1 MNIRQ
6 FYEQSAVVSL
16 NAGLAAFIP
25 PILLLFYSVVI
36 AKNFQLLILVVP
48 FLIYSLYCYQVYLL
62 NNNRA
67 KSIQIETKVEHF
79 ISTLLEESTL
89 LFTFLPAPSL
99 RMLFFN
105 PAGIKVGE
113 IRDRSFFMARWFL
126 PYFLDRLFNRKFVL
140 YDQKDKPIVYFQQ
153 MKDQIEIT
161 TPEGEYVSTVYRL
174 NKGKGKEY
182 FFDNL
187 SIQILKKG
195 IPSDYTFITP
205 EKKVF
210 GQIQSG
216 LMPVEWGKRFV
227 NPNTPILTFSPC
239 AGEKDRIQLLALLI
253 CTYMYRYH

>member
-6 FYEQSAVVSL
+6 FYEQSAAASL

-36 AKNFQLLILVVP
+36 TRNFQLLILVVP
-48 FLIYSLYCYQVYLL
+48 FLIYSLYCYQVFLL
-62 NNNRA
+62 NKNRA
-67 KSIQIETKVEHF
+67 KSIQIETKEEPL
-79 ISTLLEESTL
+79 ISTLQEETTL

-126 PYFLDRLFNRKFVL
+126 PYFLDRLFSRKFVL
-140 YDQKDKPIVYFQQ
+140 YDQKDKPMIYFQQ
-153 MKDQIEIT
+153 MKDQIEINL
-161 TPEGEYVSTVYRL
+161 PEGEHVSTVYRL

-182 FFDNL
+182 LFDNL

-195 IPSDYTFITP
+195 IPPAYTFITP

-227 NPNTPILTFSPC
+227 NPNTPILTFSPHVSD
-239 AGEKDRIQLLALLI
+239 KDRVQLLALLI
-253 CTYMYRYH
+253 GIYMYRDH